1 MEVSQIQFNFWI
13 FFSNALSALALNF
26 SIFLVIG
33 RTSAVTIRV
42 AGVLKDWILI
52 SLSTVVFPE
61 STITTL
67 NIVGY
72 AIAICGVLM
81 YNYLKAKDVRASQ
94 LPIES
99 IAERTAKELKMEK
112 KSSDL
117 YVPDDIVN
125 NISGLRTGRNN
136 SVSEVTVD
144 EEAPLLASSRFSH
157 LGQSHYSN
165 HSA

>member
-81 YNYLKAKDVRASQ
+81 YNYLKVKDVRASQ
-94 LPIES
+94 PPIEG
-99 IAERTAKELKMEK
+99 IAERTAKEFKMEK

-117 YVPDDIVN
+117 YVPDNIVN
-125 NISGLRTGRNN
+125 MGGLRTGRNN

-157 LGQSHYSN
+157 LAQSHYSS